1 MTMSVSESVVFG
13 SIPQPAYMPCEECGA
28 SVPVG
33 ERDEH
38 VCSERRRLEYRLFQ
52 LRAELAV
59 FEVRRKLLLEHRE
72 LRPELAVFEE
82 QFAAYLES
90 PQGRFALWY
99 AERERRLKRA

>member
-59 FEVRRKLLLEHRE
+59 FEGQSAE
-72 LRPELAVFEE
+72 
-82 QFAAYLES
+82 YLES

>member
-59 FEVRRKLLLEHRE
+59 FE
-72 LRPELAVFEE
+72 E

>member
-28 SVPVG
+28 SVLVG
-33 ERDEH
+33 ARDEH
-38 VCSERRRLEYRLFQ
+38 VCSERRRLEYRLFR
-52 LRAELAV
+52 LRA
-59 FEVRRKLLLEHRE
+59 
-72 LRPELAVFEE
+72 ELAVFEE

-90 PQGRFALWY
+90 PHGRFALWY